1 MRLDQ
6 INFIGWLDG
15 LQGIYRNPYT
25 KSSNPAEFA
34 AYNSGHNKSRPKK
47 YGRLQENVRATQG

>member
-25 KSSNPAEFA
+25 KTDTPAQFA
-34 AYNSGHNKSRPKK
+34 AYNSGHNKARSKK
-47 YGRLQENVRATQG
+47 HERNTVSKNISLR